1 MNNPT
6 IYTLIAITVGSTI
19 ISSLQ
24 YYFLQLMGESAVFQS
39 RKNLIIQFLKLP
51 IYLDSIGT
59 VFVAAVLGPFY
70 GMLPNLLS
78 GLLMG
83 MTVDIYSL
91 YYAPVGILLGFVTG
105 LVYRKFQPKKW
116 QIFPAALVI
125 TLPSTIISSCITAFL
140 FGGITSS
147 GSTVLV
153 QLLAKTPLGM
163 VGSCFVVQ
171 FITDYIDR
179 VLCIAV
185 AAVLITALRK
195 SMKENFA

>member
-1 MNNPT
+1 MNTENMKSGKMT
-6 IYTLIAITVGSTI
+6 TYKLCMIAFAICINFVGGQI
-19 ISSLQ
+19 AL
-24 YYFLQLMGESAVFQS
+24 L
-39 RKNLIIQFLKLP
+39 LKLP

-59 VFVAAVLGPFY
+59 VLVAATLGPFY

-83 MTVDIYSL
+83 MTVDVYSL

-105 LVYRKFQPKKW
+105 LVYRKWQPKKW
-116 QIFPAALVI
+116 SILPAALII

-147 GSTVLV
+147 GSTILV
-153 QLLAKTPLGM
+153 QILARTPLGL

-179 VLCIAV
+179 VICIAV
-185 AAVLITALRK
+185 ATVLMMALRK
-195 SMKENFA
+195 NMKGLFAR

>member
-1 MNNPT
+1 MNTENMKSGKMT
-6 IYTLIAITVGSTI
+6 TYKLCLIAFAICINFVGGQI
-19 ISSLQ
+19 AL
-24 YYFLQLMGESAVFQS
+24 L
-39 RKNLIIQFLKLP
+39 LKLP

-59 VFVAAVLGPFY
+59 VLVAATLGPFY

-83 MTVDIYSL
+83 MTVDVYSL

-105 LVYRKFQPKKW
+105 LVYRKWQPKKW
-116 QIFPAALVI
+116 SILPAALII

-147 GSTVLV
+147 GSTILV
-153 QLLAKTPLGM
+153 QILARTPLGL

-179 VLCIAV
+179 VICIAV
-185 AAVLITALRK
+185 ATVLMMALRK
-195 SMKENFA
+195 NMKGLFAR

>member
-1 MNNPT
+1 MNTENMKSGKMT
-6 IYTLIAITVGSTI
+6 TYKLCMIAFAICINFVGGQI
-19 ISSLQ
+19 AL
-24 YYFLQLMGESAVFQS
+24 L
-39 RKNLIIQFLKLP
+39 LKLP

-59 VFVAAVLGPFY
+59 VLVAATLGPFY
-70 GMLPNLLS
+70 GMLPNLLY

-105 LVYRKFQPKKW
+105 LVYKKWQPKKW
-116 QIFPAALVI
+116 SILPAALII

-147 GSTVLV
+147 GSTILV
-153 QLLAKTPLGM
+153 QILARTPLGL

-179 VLCIAV
+179 VICIAV
-185 AAVLITALRK
+185 ATVLMMALRK
-195 SMKENFA
+195 NMKGLFAR

>member
-1 MNNPT
+1 MKT
-6 IYTLIAITVGSTI
+6 EKISVQKICMIAFAICINFVGGQI
-19 ISSLQ
+19 AL
-24 YYFLQLMGESAVFQS
+24 
-39 RKNLIIQFLKLP
+39 FLKLP

-140 FGGITSS
+140 FVPLVATYSINPCI
-147 GSTVLV
+147 LV
-153 QLLAKTPLGM
+153 QILSKTPLGM